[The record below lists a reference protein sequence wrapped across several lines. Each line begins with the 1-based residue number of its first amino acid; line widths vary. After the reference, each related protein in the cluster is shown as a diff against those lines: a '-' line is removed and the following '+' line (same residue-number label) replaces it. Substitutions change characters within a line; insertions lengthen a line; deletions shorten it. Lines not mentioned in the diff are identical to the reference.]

1 MKVMAVKLFFIIFI
15 TAFLL
20 GCKNTTKTYENPN
33 NNAIIDSNT
42 SDDNTASTSSNSSV
56 ENTTNSTKEK
66 NTKNT
71 IGDSTGKLS
80 KEIDELIS
88 TLDDLSDNELNNLED

>member
-1 MKVMAVKLFFIIFI
+1 MKVMVIKLFFIVFI
-15 TAFLL
+15 TVSLL
-20 GCKNTTKTYENPN
+20 GCKTTTKTYENPN
-33 NNAIIDSNT
+33 NNTIIDSNT
-42 SDDNTASTSSNSSV
+42 SDDNTESTSSNSSV
-56 ENTTNSTKEK
+56 ENTTNSTKEN